1 MKSVL
6 RSVKP
11 YWFYLV
17 CEGIKKVEVGKSAP
31 QSKGWNDT
39 VYLYC
44 SKDMRSFSRIPEQH
58 REKYRKYLGTV
69 GAKFICYEIEDI
81 LYLLESDLVMTFLP
95 KYTSPAGSCLTS
107 EELLQY
113 GKGKPLYGW
122 HISDLKIYD
131 KPRELGE
138 FYTICNKYGDDSC
151 GDCPYLAVEQCS
163 SPCDDC
169 VDTWCSVDNIKP
181 ITRPPQSWCYVEEAE
196 E

>member
-11 YWFYLV
+11 YWFYLI
-17 CEGIKKVEVGKSAP
+17 CEGIKKIEVGKTAP
-31 QSKGWNDT
+31 QSDEWDST

-44 SKDMRSFSRIPEQH
+44 SRDMRSFSRIPEQH
-58 REKYRKYLGTV
+58 REKYKNYLGTV
-69 GAKFICYEIEDI
+69 GAKFVCYEIEDI

-122 HISDLKIYD
+122 HISDLEIYD

-138 FYTICNKYGDDSC
+138 FNHFY
-151 GDCPYLAVEQCS
+151 
-163 SPCDDC
+163 
-169 VDTWCSVDNIKP
+169 
-181 ITRPPQSWCYVEEAE
+181 
-196 E
+196 

>member
-1 MKSVL
+1 MKAVL

-11 YWFYLV
+11 YWFYLI
-17 CEGIKKVEVGKSAP
+17 CEGIKKIEVGKTAP
-31 QSKGWNDT
+31 QSDEWDST

-58 REKYRKYLGTV
+58 REKYKNYLGTV
-69 GAKFICYEIEDI
+69 GAKFVCYEIEDI

-131 KPRELGE
+131 TPRALCEFTAPCKQHKTKPDE
-138 FYTICNKYGDDSC
+138 SC
-151 GDCPYLAVEQCS
+151 KGCPYIFKGVTSGKLT
-163 SPCDDC
+163 CDRAL
-169 VDTWCSVDNIKP
+169 
-181 ITRPPQSWCYVEEAE
+181 TRAPQSWQYVEEIE